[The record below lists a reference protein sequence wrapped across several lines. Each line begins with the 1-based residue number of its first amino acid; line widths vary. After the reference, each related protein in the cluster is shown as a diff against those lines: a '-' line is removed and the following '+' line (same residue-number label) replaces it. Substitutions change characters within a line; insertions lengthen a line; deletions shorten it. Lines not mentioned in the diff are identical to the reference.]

1 MIDIHA
7 HILPGVDDGAK
18 TMEESIVLLR
28 KAILQGTTHQVLSPH
43 VQSSVSKVSPEH
55 FSKIFNN
62 LKEEVKRHELPIEL
76 YLGAEINYRSH
87 LSPDYKML
95 SLNQSKYVL
104 VEFSP
109 RIEAPIEDVV
119 FDITRMGFIPIIAH
133 VERYV
138 YLDYSDYARLK
149 SIGALLQ
156 VNSGALMGL
165 NDKVQKKL
173 SLKLLKDGLIDIIA
187 TDTHNIEKRPPNLK
201 DCYNYLKG
209 MVSDDYLEALF
220 YKNAKPIIMGYE

>member
-28 KAILQGTTHQVLSPH
+28 KAIEQGTTHQVLSPH
-43 VQSSVSKVSPEH
+43 VQSTVSKVMPEH
-55 FSKIFNN
+55 FLEIFEA
-62 LKEEVKRHELPIEL
+62 LKEEVKRLELPIKI
-76 YLGAEINYRSH
+76 YLGAEINYRSY
-87 LSPDYKML
+87 LSPDYQML

-109 RIEAPIEDVV
+109 RIESPIEDVV
-119 FDITRMGFIPIIAH
+119 YDLTRMGYKPIIAH

-156 VNSGALMGL
+156 VNTGALMGL
-165 NDKVQKKL
+165 NDKIQKKL

-209 MVSDDYLEALF
+209 MVDDDYLDALF
-220 YKNAKPIIMGYE
+220 YKNAEPIIKGHE